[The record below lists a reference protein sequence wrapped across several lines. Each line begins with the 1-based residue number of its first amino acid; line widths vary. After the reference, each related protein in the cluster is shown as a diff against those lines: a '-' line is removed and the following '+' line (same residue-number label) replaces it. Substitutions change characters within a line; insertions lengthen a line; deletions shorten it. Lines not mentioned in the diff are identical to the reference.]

1 MDCQGFPFSCVI
13 IFLRILTRF
22 IDIKNLLP
30 VFFRLIVS
38 VAWIAHIVIYLLIS
52 PPLSPFLN
60 EVFIKLDDIWGTFRI
75 YFSCLYVVI
84 ILLNGYD
91 FDMRLLFSTR
101 SFGHCCI
108 CVLLLLPPPCSHCW
122 GHDAW
127 DEISFHYY
135 SSNEVMIFPC

>member
-1 MDCQGFPFSCVI
+1 MVFLFLVCHH
-13 IFLRILTRF
+13 FLRILTRF

-91 FDMRLLFSTR
+91 FDMLIILHQVFWALLHLHSSAST
-101 SFGHCCI
+101 SSLQS
-108 CVLLLLPPPCSHCW
+108 LLGL
-122 GHDAW
+122 
-127 DEISFHYY
+127 
-135 SSNEVMIFPC
+135 